1 MTEPSDPTGIPQQ
14 PASQPVPMPQPQPVP
29 MPQPQPGPYAAQF
42 GFTPVPVN
50 NNLGWAI
57 AGILVCWPFGIPSL
71 IKSLQV
77 NSLWYQGQFDAA
89 QISANEAKKWGKI
102 AVIVGASL
110 LGLYILA
117 FVAYFVI
124 IIAVFG
130 FAAAATG

>member
-14 PASQPVPMPQPQPVP
+14 PAPASQPVPIPPPP
-29 MPQPQPGPYAAQF
+29 PGPYAAQF
-42 GFTPVPVN
+42 GFAPVPVN

-89 QISANEAKKWGKI
+89 QISANEAKKWGKV
-102 AVIVGASL
+102 AVIVGASSYGL
-110 LGLYILA
+110 LILA
-117 FVAYFVI
+117 YVAFFVVYVI
-124 IIAVFG
+124 FIGGVL
-130 FAAAATG
+130 ATTQ

>member
-1 MTEPSDPTGIPQQ
+1 MTDPSEPAEVPPQEPAPPPQ
-14 PASQPVPMPQPQPVP
+14 PPMQPQPYS
-29 MPQPQPGPYAAQF
+29 YAAQF
-42 GFTPVPVN
+42 GVTPVPVN

-77 NSLWYQGQFDAA
+77 NSLWWQGQYA
-89 QISANEAKKWGKI
+89 QAQASADDAKKWGKV

-117 FVAYFVI
+117 MIAYFVI
-124 IIAVFG
+124 MIVVFG
-130 FAAAATG
+130 FAAGSSSEW